1 MNQDGNELRAFGLEL
16 PKKKEKRLDIR
27 MMVFELYPQ
36 GGEDLDI
43 RILINA
49 DPKVWFA
56 PNLLVNFI
64 FKKVRLVSASWPWCS
79 SRGCSS

>member
-1 MNQDGNELRAFGLEL
+1 MVSKESPELQFFGMDL
-16 PKKKEKRLDIR
+16 PKKKEKRIDVR

-36 GGEDLDI
+36 GGEDIEI

-56 PNLLVNFI
+56 PNALVNFI
-64 FKKVRLVSASWPWCS
+64 FKKVASSKPVG
-79 SRGCSS
+79 RRPR